1 MAALGKSDLL
11 AAKSGATFLTRTVA
25 LAALLF
31 QVPDSLEHSA
41 HHKRQRD
48 CRVLKHLG
56 KLATFF
62 GRHELAPAHGFGIG
76 AAAEAAPV
84 NWFGTN
90 AHPILVAF
98 QRKLFIAAPGH
109 EFSVHPELLGPITR
123 NSAPNG
129 ENTHFLRRHH
139 HMSEGFEVFE
149 GIEAQYRALG
159 LLPRVLIQREI
170 EPKLGIGESGD
181 KNRNIMFERGFEYAA
196 ALGVL
201 CEEFTDALVEL
212 VTADHIRR
220 IPLLENAVDDCFNMI
235 EIGFGL
241 ERIIDAVVT

>member
-11 AAKSGATFLTRTVA
+11 AAKSNAIVLTRTVG

-31 QVPDSLEHSA
+31 QVPDSLEHGA
-41 HHKRQRD
+41 HYKRQRD

-56 KLATFF
+56 KLAAFF
-62 GRHELAPAHGFGIG
+62 GRHELAPAHGFAIG
-76 AAAEAAPV
+76 APAEAAPV

-90 AHPILVAF
+90 AHPIMVAF

-109 EFSVHPELLGPITR
+109 EFSVHPKLLRPVAR
-123 NSAPNG
+123 NSAPNR

-139 HMSEGFEVFE
+139 HMSEGFEVRE
-149 GIEAQYRALG
+149 GIEAQYRALA

-181 KNRNIMFERGFEYAA
+181 KNRNIVFKRRFEYAA
-196 ALGVL
+196 ALGIPR
-201 CEEFTDALVEL
+201 EEFADALVEL
-212 VTADHIRR
+212 VTADGIRR
-220 IPLLENAVDDCFNMI
+220 IPLLENAVDDFFNMV
-235 EIGFGL
+235 EIG
-241 ERIIDAVVT
+241 